1 MYPLG
6 LLFGLGFDTATE
18 VGVLGIAAIE
28 AGKGLPVFTILI
40 FPLLFAAGMSLVD
53 TSDGILM
60 LGAYGWAFMKP
71 VRKLYYN
78 MNITLLS
85 VLVALLVGT
94 VEALNVL
101 ATQFKL
107 TGFSWTLL
115 NRATDNFGTLGFLI
129 AGAFVVAW
137 VASVIVYKARRY
149 DEIEVERSA

>member
-1 MYPLG
+1 
-6 LLFGLGFDTATE
+6 LGFDTATE

-71 VRKLYYN
+71 IRKLYYN
-78 MNITLLS
+78 MNITFLS

-94 VEALNVL
+94 VEALSVL
-101 ATQFKL
+101 AAQFKL

-129 AGAFVVAW
+129 AGVFVAAWGASVVA
-137 VASVIVYKARRY
+137 YRARGY
-149 DEIEVERSA
+149 DEIEAERSA